1 MGDLPAERLAM
12 FSPPFYRTAVD
23 YFGSIEVGYGQ
34 NRTTK
39 RYGALFIF
47 LTTRAVHLEVATS
60 LSTEDFLMTLRRFL
74 ALYRTPA
81 SINSDNGTNFLGAEK
96 ELLREVKTLSK
107 ETSLHNWTNKEGV
120 TWNFQPPR
128 APHFGGAHESLV
140 RSTKLALYRAL
151 DIEKK
156 RNRYTSEEVLRTLF
170 AEVISILNSRTLG
183 YMSSDPKDL
192 LTPNDLLNRPPGH
205 LRVPFISPQDEDS
218 AKRYSRR

>member
-1 MGDLPAERLAM
+1 MAAFFLPEARMAFAIL
-12 FSPPFYRTAVD
+12 
-23 YFGSIEVGYGQ
+23 
-34 NRTTK
+34 
-39 RYGALFIF
+39 
-47 LTTRAVHLEVATS
+47 
-60 LSTEDFLMTLRRFL
+60 L
-74 ALYRTPA
+74 AL
-81 SINSDNGTNFLGAEK
+81 SDQVTEID
-96 ELLREVKTLSK
+96 TLSLVFSRPMK
-107 ETSLHNWTNKEGV
+107 WEPQHGKPHQARTLEGL

-128 APHFGGAHESLV
+128 APHFGEAHQSLV

-192 LTPNDLLNRPPGH
+192 PTPNDLLNRPPGY